1 MRRMGYLIDGNNF
14 LGHIFPDEL
23 RGRRSRYVLVS
34 RLLTFQKVKRSRIEL
49 VFDGPPDQD
58 LIEIQTRKKKFF
70 VHFPSPGQKAD
81 DIIKELIVR
90 QTDFRQF
97 FVVTSDR
104 ELKDFAQDKGA
115 KTLSVKEFA
124 AELKKALREHRAAVE
139 LEKKV
144 ATLSPFEIG
153 LWLDTFGKKNG

>member
-1 MRRMGYLIDGNNF
+1 MGYLIDGNNF
-14 LGHIFPDEL
+14 LGHIFPNEL
-23 RGRRSRYVLVS
+23 RDRRSRYMLVS
-34 RLLTFQKVKRSRIEL
+34 RLLVFQKVKRSRIEL

-58 LIEIQTRKKKFF
+58 LAEIHSRKKKFF

-81 DIIKELIVR
+81 DIIKELIAR

-104 ELKDFAQDKGA
+104 ELRDFAQAKGA

-124 AELKKALREHRAAVE
+124 FQLKKVLRERRAAAE
-139 LEKKV
+139 LEKK
-144 ATLSPFEIG
+144 ATTLSSFEIG
-153 LWLDTFGKKNG
+153 LWLDKFGSKND